1 MMAESEIVAIVTDL
15 FSSVGMWAVFAY
27 LFVQERKSHDETR
40 RQHNE
45 DLREIAGL
53 TKPLTKVSPSPLL
66 ETAA

>member
-1 MMAESEIVAIVTDL
+1 MENEVVAMFTDL

-27 LFVQERKSHDETR
+27 LFVQERKAHEATR

-53 TKPLTKVSPSPLL
+53 TKPLTKAPPAPLHETSP
-66 ETAA
+66 

>member
-1 MMAESEIVAIVTDL
+1 MENEIVMVITDL

-27 LFVQERKSHDETR
+27 LFIQERKSHDATR

-53 TKPLTKVSPSPLL
+53 TKPLVKVPPAPLL
-66 ETAA
+66 ETA

>member
-1 MMAESEIVAIVTDL
+1 MESEIVTVITDL

-27 LFVQERKSHDETR
+27 LFVQERKAHDKTR

-53 TKPLTKVSPSPLL
+53 TKPLVKVPPTPLL
-66 ETAA
+66 ETT

>member
-1 MMAESEIVAIVTDL
+1 MAESDAVSIFMEV

-27 LFVQERKSHDETR
+27 LFVQERKSHDLTR

-53 TKPLTKVSPSPLL
+53 TKPLVKVPPTPLH
-66 ETAA
+66 ETS

>member
-1 MMAESEIVAIVTDL
+1 MENEIVMVITDL

-27 LFVQERKSHDETR
+27 LFIQERKSHDATR

-53 TKPLTKVSPSPLL
+53 TKPLVKVPPPPLL
-66 ETAA
+66 ETA

>member
-1 MMAESEIVAIVTDL
+1 MENEIVMIITDL

-27 LFVQERKSHDETR
+27 LFIQERKSHDATR

-53 TKPLTKVSPSPLL
+53 TKPLVKVAPAPLL
-66 ETAA
+66 ETA

>member
-1 MMAESEIVAIVTDL
+1 MENEIVTFIADL

-27 LFVQERKSHDETR
+27 LFVQERKAHDRTR

-53 TKPLTKVSPSPLL
+53 TKPLTKPPPPPLMDVSP
-66 ETAA
+66 